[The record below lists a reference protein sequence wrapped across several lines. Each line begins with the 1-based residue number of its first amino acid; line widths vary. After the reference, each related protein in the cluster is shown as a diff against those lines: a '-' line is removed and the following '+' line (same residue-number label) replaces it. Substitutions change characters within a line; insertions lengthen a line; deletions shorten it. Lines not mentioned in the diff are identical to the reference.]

1 MRGAERFLRWAGREE
16 REEPWRREDAV
27 LARPAGQLLPRGGRS
42 PGTVPGFRLGTL
54 GGEDAPCGLAVPG
67 RGGAACGR
75 DIARGGGGWK
85 GGKVEK
91 WKGESSEKRR
101 GVVHLFRFCISTL
114 ASHSPTMAYVAV
126 AKALYDYQPQDPDTE
141 LAFNEDHILY
151 IIDKED
157 DE

>member
-1 MRGAERFLRWAGREE
+1 MGGEGGEGGALAEGRRCPCEACGSAAAAGGALTWHCARVSPRHVGRGRCALRLGRAG
-16 REEPWRREDAV
+16 A
-27 LARPAGQLLPRGGRS
+27 GGRS
-42 PGTVPGFRLGTL
+42 LRAGHR
-54 GGEDAPCGLAVPG
+54 A
-67 RGGAACGR
+67 
-75 DIARGGGGWK
+75 GGGGWK

>member
-1 MRGAERFLRWAGREE
+1 M
-16 REEPWRREDAV
+16 
-27 LARPAGQLLPRGGRS
+27 RPAAWPCRGGGAQLAG
-42 PGTVPGFRLGTL
+42 GTS
-54 GGEDAPCGLAVPG
+54 
-67 RGGAACGR
+67 RG
-75 DIARGGGGWK
+75 GGGGWK
-85 GGKVEK
+85 GGEVEK

>member
-75 DIARGGGGWK
+75 DIARGD
-85 GGKVEK
+85 GKAEK
-91 WKGESSEKRR
+91 WKSGKAKAAKRGAASS
-101 GVVHLFRFCISTL
+101 ISF
-114 ASHSPTMAYVAV
+114 ASASPLSHRTPPTMAYVAV